1 MEPGKTAPTPS
12 PLLTHV
18 HNYVHI
24 CRTPNTISAAHTC
37 KSPCTISPFC
47 KRAKHHVQSV
57 HTHHADAPSPPHTYT
72 KPHAQSLLLTS
83 VQNPTH
89 HPHCAHTCRS
99 PCTTTTAHTEQNP
112 THHILTPRRTE
123 CVPPPPPP
131 VRTQWTTECPCSC
144 LLPAVPEAAFR
155 LIPSCLQART
165 ENPACKPLRA
175 IPPASRR
182 AEPHALFLSNL
193 L

>member
-12 PLLTHV
+12 PLQTHV

-57 HTHHADAPSPPHTYT
+57 HTHHADAPSPAHTQNPMHNPYFSQACKIPHTIPTAPMHYHHCTHRAKSHTPHPYT
-72 KPHAQSLLLTS
+72 AQNR
-83 VQNPTH
+83 V
-89 HPHCAHTCRS
+89 
-99 PCTTTTAHTEQNP
+99 CTT
-112 THHILTPRRTE
+112 
-123 CVPPPPPP
+123 PPPP
-131 VRTQWTTECPCSC
+131 VRTQWTTECPYSC